1 MDSELPVPFSFWH
14 ALLFTTKTM
23 IQLQDIPKDYIHC
36 PATADSCPRADT
48 CLRALAARVLADSGS
63 DTPNVIPTLNPN
75 YALHPPKDCTFYRS
89 SAPVRFARG
98 MKRLFDDVP
107 MRQGKL
113 VRRRVMACFSCESY
127 FYQSRKGERLITPAE
142 QEAIARVFRS
152 AGLSITPVFDSYENG
167 IGW

>member
-1 MDSELPVPFSFWH
+1 
-14 ALLFTTKTM
+14 M

-48 CLRALAARVLADSGS
+48 CLHALAARVLADSGS

-75 YALHPPKDCTFYRS
+75 YALHPPKNCTFYRS

-113 VRRRVMACFSCESY
+113 VRRRVMACFSCERY
-127 FYQSRKGERLITPAE
+127 FYYSRGGDRLITPKE
-142 QEAIARVFRS
+142 QKAIANVFRK
-152 AGLSITPVFDSYENG
+152 AGLPAAPKFDSYEEG
-167 IGW
+167 ILW